1 MHMMKYRKTV
11 LSAELAEINK
21 ERKVIEPEDTSSG
34 EEITTP
40 FSPNDIKINTPPM
53 NMGDLIDMLQYG
65 WINIK
70 THYQRNANLWDEGQ
84 QSRLIESIL
93 LGLRLP
99 AFYFEI
105 VNKKHWNII
114 DGLQRCC
121 AIKNFCV
128 DNNLRLEGLEFLK
141 QFEGKRFNDLQFE
154 TKRDIRMLPITVNT
168 LQPGAPDQ
176 VKYILFKRLNTGG
189 ITLTN
194 QEIRNAMYE
203 GPAIDSISRM
213 AADQAFIN
221 ATEGKIKNLR
231 HEDMDFVSR
240 FAAFYWLGYMNYQP
254 DLEHFINKAMADI
267 RDNGSEEKIQKMESD
282 FHKAMLLSLDRF
294 GNRAFRKQTTRE
306 EKRKRINKAYFEVIS
321 SQLARL
327 STEKTNQLLSHK
339 DLFVDNLLTAMR
351 ESKVYNDSFSDG
363 TGSKIAVMCR
373 FSWFNKIIDKSICGR
388 KIRIT
393 NDNRIEDK

>member
-40 FSPNDIKINTPPM
+40 FSPNDIKINKPPM

-168 LQPGAPDQ
+168 P
-176 VKYILFKRLNTGG
+176 
-189 ITLTN
+189 
-194 QEIRNAMYE
+194 
-203 GPAIDSISRM
+203 
-213 AADQAFIN
+213 
-221 ATEGKIKNLR
+221 
-231 HEDMDFVSR
+231 
-240 FAAFYWLGYMNYQP
+240 
-254 DLEHFINKAMADI
+254 
-267 RDNGSEEKIQKMESD
+267 
-282 FHKAMLLSLDRF
+282 
-294 GNRAFRKQTTRE
+294 
-306 EKRKRINKAYFEVIS
+306 
-321 SQLARL
+321 
-327 STEKTNQLLSHK
+327 
-339 DLFVDNLLTAMR
+339 
-351 ESKVYNDSFSDG
+351 
-363 TGSKIAVMCR
+363 
-373 FSWFNKIIDKSICGR
+373 
-388 KIRIT
+388 
-393 NDNRIEDK
+393 